1 MSYENLEAAV
11 NQAAKRFLELASGS
25 GGLGLSSS
33 VIAWP
38 GVTFTPPSD
47 ATWVSVE
54 KLPISSMPVTMGLG
68 GEDDEKGILQLS
80 LYFPSHLGEG
90 ALRAA
95 VGKAK
100 RYFTAGS
107 TSTYSGAVA
116 RFQHAKNS
124 PFFRDD
130 ARFCCHVSIYW
141 RGRTVR
147 PSPTINT

>member
-11 NQAAKRFLELASGS
+11 NQAAKRFLELSSGS

-38 GVTFTPPSD
+38 GVTFTPPSN
-47 ATWVSVE
+47 AAWVSVE
-54 KLPISSMPVTMGLG
+54 KLPISSMPVTMGIG

-124 PFFRDD
+124 PYFRDD

-141 RGRTVR
+141 HGRTTR
-147 PSPTINT
+147 PSPIHNT

>member
-11 NQAAKRFLELASGS
+11 NQAAKRFLELSSGS
-25 GGLGLSSS
+25 GGLGLTSAS
-33 VIAWP
+33 IAWP
-38 GVTFTPPSD
+38 GVSFTPPSD
-47 ATWVSVE
+47 AVWVSVD
-54 KLPISSMPVTMGLG
+54 KLPISSNPVTMGLG
-68 GEDDEKGILQLS
+68 GEDDERGILQLS

-95 VGKAK
+95 VGKTK

-116 RFQHAKNS
+116 RFQQSKNS
-124 PFFRDD
+124 PYIRDD

-141 RGRTVR
+141 HGRTTR
-147 PSPTINT
+147 PSPTHNT

>member
-25 GGLGLSSS
+25 GGLGLTAAAIS
-33 VIAWP
+33 WP
-38 GVTFTPPSD
+38 GVDFTPPSD
-47 ATWVSVE
+47 AAWVAVE
-54 KLPISSMPVTMGLG
+54 KLPIATNSVTMGEG
-68 GEDDEKGILQLS
+68 GEDEERGILQLS

-95 VGKAK
+95 VGKTK
-100 RYFTAGS
+100 RYFTPGS

-116 RFQHAKNS
+116 RFQQTKNS

-141 RGRTVR
+141 RGRTTR
-147 PSPTINT
+147 PSPIHNT